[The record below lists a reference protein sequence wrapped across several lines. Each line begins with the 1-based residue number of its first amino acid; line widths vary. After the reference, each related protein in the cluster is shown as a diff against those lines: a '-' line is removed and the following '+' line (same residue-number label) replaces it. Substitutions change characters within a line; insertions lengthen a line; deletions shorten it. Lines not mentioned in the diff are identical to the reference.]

1 MQWWSTSNYEDLLIS
16 IFKRFF
22 NEYIKEKQRLYQ
34 LSQTLSWVSS
44 FSITAAAR
52 YHLTC
57 HYWNHVLWKTREIS
71 FTTKGITSICIEN
84 CLAFGV
90 MKLYKV
96 VEAPKG
102 SWWLVHRFPVKAQA
116 FFVVKSRRA
125 TLSISAIRFLA
136 KSTQSPTDIAHIKK
150 YKIRVCL
157 LLDYV
162 HFCGHF

>member
-1 MQWWSTSNYEDLLIS
+1 M
-16 IFKRFF
+16 
-22 NEYIKEKQRLYQ
+22 
-34 LSQTLSWVSS
+34 SS

-57 HYWNHVLWKTREIS
+57 HYWNHVLWKTRIIS

-125 TLSISAIRFLA
+125 TLSISAIRFSGQ
-136 KSTQSPTDIAHIKK
+136 KHPITNWHCPHQEVKFVFVFSWTMFISMDISERLEGISFK
-150 YKIRVCL
+150 YKMPAQNLKACRVNQQKALYSSLQC
-157 LLDYV
+157 V
-162 HFCGHF
+162 